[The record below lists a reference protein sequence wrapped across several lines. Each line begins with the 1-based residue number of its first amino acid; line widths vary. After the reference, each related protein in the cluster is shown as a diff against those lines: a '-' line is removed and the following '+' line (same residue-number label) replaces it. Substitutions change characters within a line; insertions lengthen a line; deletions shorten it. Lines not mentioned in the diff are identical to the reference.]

1 MVLQLET
8 FACLQSMREIFL
20 KELIIT
26 NVCVWANWFDLQENQ
41 RYQQKADIK
50 THQSD

>member
-1 MVLQLET
+1 MESWVIWFEQGT
-8 FACLQSMREIFL
+8 TREIFL

-41 RYQQKADIK
+41 KYQQKADIK

>member
-1 MVLQLET
+1 MD
-8 FACLQSMREIFL
+8 ADREIFL